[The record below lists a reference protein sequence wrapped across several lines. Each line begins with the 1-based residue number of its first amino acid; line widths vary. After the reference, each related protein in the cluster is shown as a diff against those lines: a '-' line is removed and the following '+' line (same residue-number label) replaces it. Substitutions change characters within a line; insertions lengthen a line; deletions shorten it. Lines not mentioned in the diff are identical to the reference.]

1 MLLSA
6 EQVTKLYGDRILLDR
21 VSFSLD
27 RGDKVGVIGVNGAG
41 KSTLLRLLAGAE
53 EPDGGAIVRE
63 SNVRLEYLMQDP
75 AFEASRTVLEQVLL
89 GLSENARALAEY
101 EAKSILSRLGVR
113 AFEQK
118 MGRLSGGERRRA
130 ALGQRHGRLAGGV
143 PACQK
148 GRSGDGDP
156 RPLFPGAG
164 RPEHGGGGGRQAVP
178 V

>member
-6 EQVTKLYGDRILLDR
+6 EQVTKLYGDRVLLDR

-75 AFEASRTVLEQVLL
+75 HGAGA
-89 GLSENARALAEY
+89 G
-101 EAKSILSRLGVR
+101 
-113 AFEQK
+113 
-118 MGRLSGGERRRA
+118 A
-130 ALGQRHGRLAGGV
+130 AGPFRQCPRAGGV
-143 PACQK
+143 
-148 GRSGDGDP
+148 
-156 RPLFPGAG
+156 
-164 RPEHGGGGGRQAVP
+164 
-178 V
+178 

>member
-6 EQVTKLYGDRILLDR
+6 EQVTKLYGDRVLLDR

-89 GLSENARALAEY
+89 GLS
-101 EAKSILSRLGVR
+101 
-113 AFEQK
+113 
-118 MGRLSGGERRRA
+118 
-130 ALGQRHGRLAGGV
+130 
-143 PACQK
+143 
-148 GRSGDGDP
+148 
-156 RPLFPGAG
+156 
-164 RPEHGGGGGRQAVP
+164 
-178 V
+178 

>member
-6 EQVTKLYGDRILLDR
+6 EQVTKLYGDRIL
-21 VSFSLD
+21 LD

-89 GLSENARALAEY
+89 GLSENARATLNT
-101 EAKSILSRLGVR
+101 L
-113 AFEQK
+113 
-118 MGRLSGGERRRA
+118 
-130 ALGQRHGRLAGGV
+130 
-143 PACQK
+143 
-148 GRSGDGDP
+148 
-156 RPLFPGAG
+156 
-164 RPEHGGGGGRQAVP
+164 
-178 V
+178 